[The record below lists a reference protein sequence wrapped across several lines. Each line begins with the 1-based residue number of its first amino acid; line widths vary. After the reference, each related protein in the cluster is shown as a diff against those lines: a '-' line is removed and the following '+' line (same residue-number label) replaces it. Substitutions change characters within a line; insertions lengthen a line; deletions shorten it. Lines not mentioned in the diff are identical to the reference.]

1 MDSRLERA
9 TYHPLLTATFVMLT
23 HLEHTVTTLITPRVF
38 NEHSVDYVSTDM
50 AALASHMDCC
60 AIKRSRFFGVHAAL
74 EMAKSLVFSRLV
86 TAAFLVAVVLAA
98 VGIV

>member
-1 MDSRLERA
+1 MNPRLERA
-9 TYHPLLTATFVMLT
+9 TYHPLLAAIFVMMT
-23 HLEHTVTTLITPRVF
+23 HLEHTVTTFITPRVF
-38 NEHSVDYVSTDM
+38 IQHPVDYVSTDM

-60 AIKRSRFFGVHAAL
+60 AVKRSRFFGVQAAL
-74 EMAKSLVFSRLV
+74 ELAKSLLFTRLV